1 MNSQIFP
8 SVTDGFFRDQAAA
21 LGTRTPHDPLRSFE
35 AMFEPLRSYTA
46 ARRRAVQCAHQDQA
60 EEDGAGEPAAEGLS
74 GALPLSGFA
83 DAVRVL
89 AAQAE
94 TLRPLITPALDDVL
108 ALAADE
114 RHPLRALLS
123 QGSRAFGF
131 SSQEAGWLFDE
142 LEAVQFRPVAL
153 VCADG
158 FEDLQALLAAIS
170 VGESGL
176 LVAGFVRFTGDPAT
190 DERLEKLVLRLRDRG
205 VTPSLFLALMIV
217 LAAQA
222 VAGQQS
228 AH

>member
-1 MNSQIFP
+1 MNSQFP
-8 SVTDGFFRDQAAA
+8 SPVTETSFRDQAAA
-21 LGTRTPHDPLRSFE
+21 LGTRTPHDPLRPFE

-60 EEDGAGEPAAEGLS
+60 NEAGAGQPAAEGLA
-74 GALPLSGFA
+74 GALPGFA

-94 TLRPLITPALDDVL
+94 SLRPLITPAFDDVL

-142 LEAVQFRPVAL
+142 LAAVQFRPVAL

-190 DERLEKLVLRLRDRG
+190 DERLEKLVLRLRDRS

-217 LAAQA
+217 LAAQT